1 MILGTQ
7 STSVVYLCNF
17 PFFFAIHRI
26 LLCGFRKDP
35 RVPVSQISDLD
46 LRWKVII
53 QGGREGMMPISGHL
67 HDSRASPEQ
76 PTVSAEIL
84 GELGWV
90 WEWLGTQLVM
100 RAATPVA
107 KLVEKGSCQWT

>member
-1 MILGTQ
+1 M
-7 STSVVYLCNF
+7 
-17 PFFFAIHRI
+17 
-26 LLCGFRKDP
+26 
-35 RVPVSQISDLD
+35 
-46 LRWKVII
+46 II
-53 QGGREGMMPISGHL
+53 QGRREGMIPISGHL

-100 RAATPVA
+100 RAATAVET
-107 KLVEKGSCQWT
+107 LVEKGS